1 MKKYG
6 NRFVGFT
13 DHCVFNTSKSNL
25 DTSALKG
32 MLSKKE
38 LGEDAVIIAKDKVAS
53 MTLIEENGKFS
64 ASIEASGMGDD
75 MGMQCGSLQELE
87 ELVSSVSK
95 LTGKK
100 AVIEQRKIGVVGRM
114 MGTIVLASAAS
125 IITYLLHMASI
136 ESIAKGT
143 EMVEEASRKTRIF
156 AVVGDALGP
165 TGTLLVGG
173 IVILA
178 IVARGVLKLRV
189 PLPESTRIRDV
200 KFQ

>member
-6 NRFVGFT
+6 NRLVGFT
-13 DHCVFNTSKSNL
+13 DQCVFNTSKSNL
-25 DTSALKG
+25 DPSILKG

-38 LGEDAVIIAKDKVAS
+38 LGEDAVIIAKDKISS

-75 MGMQCGSLQELE
+75 MGMQCANLQELD

-100 AVIEQRKIGVVGRM
+100 PVIEQRKIGVVGRM

-125 IITYLLHMASI
+125 IVTYLLHMASV
-136 ESIAKGT
+136 ESIAQGA
-143 EMVEEASRKTRIF
+143 EMAEHASRKTRIF
-156 AVVGDALGP
+156 AVIGEALGP
-165 TGTLLVGG
+165 TGTLAVGG
-173 IVILA
+173 IVVLA
-178 IVARGVLKLRV
+178 LLVRGVLKLRE
-189 PLPESTRIRDV
+189 PIPESTKIRDV